1 MGNPGKNWH
10 SGTNVDSKNWSKNL
24 SLYLN
29 IFYNCHKRGWKS
41 VDHHLITSEDK
52 SFWKNYSTKNLKIWN
67 CSFRAYRGLNLWAV
81 EADCVFLLWSGL
93 TRHQYSIHLLGIRL
107 LIQSMTLEWA
117 VACLSH
123 WGTIGSNCRLFKSTV
138 LSSCQVEFS
147 NVPWWIGDRKSCLGP
162 FILLLK

>member
-1 MGNPGKNWH
+1 MKFWVVRKTTCDITDRPAILKK
-10 SGTNVDSKNWSKNL
+10 SQYSKQ
-24 SLYLN
+24 
-29 IFYNCHKRGWKS
+29 
-41 VDHHLITSEDK
+41 
-52 SFWKNYSTKNLKIWN
+52 N
-67 CSFRAYRGLNLWAV
+67 CSFGVNRGLNLWAV

-117 VACLSH
+117 VAYLPH
-123 WGTIGSNCRLFKSTV
+123 WGTIGSDCRLFKSTV

-147 NVPWWIGDRKSCLGP
+147 NVPWWIGDRESCPGP

>member
-1 MGNPGKNWH
+1 M
-10 SGTNVDSKNWSKNL
+10 DSDKKKPPLHYIYRQRVLKKLQYETVWNS
-24 SLYLN
+24 SLRVN
-29 IFYNCHKRGWKS
+29 
-41 VDHHLITSEDK
+41 
-52 SFWKNYSTKNLKIWN
+52 
-67 CSFRAYRGLNLWAV
+67 RGLNLWAV

-117 VACLSH
+117 VAYVPH

-147 NVPWWIGDRKSCLGP
+147 NAPWWIGTGNAVLTHLSYSLNNQVSASSIGKHQQ
-162 FILLLK
+162 